1 MKSPK
6 PLVGYENVTYA
17 SVTYA
22 TVGWDLSH
30 QIVGFLSQMSR
41 NLGILAGFQWFRVF
55 YLRAGEPLGL
65 QALQPR

>member
-22 TVGWDLSH
+22 TVG
-30 QIVGFLSQMSR
+30 
-41 NLGILAGFQWFRVF
+41 LGINPYLMGFGMVKT
-55 YLRAGEPLGL
+55 
-65 QALQPR
+65 

>member
-22 TVGWDLSH
+22 TVGWDIRH
-30 QIVGFLSQMSR
+30 QIVGFLGDKIKYFIAFERFSASPGDFPDQQDVPWS
-41 NLGILAGFQWFRVF
+41 NL
-55 YLRAGEPLGL
+55 
-65 QALQPR
+65 

>member
-22 TVGWDLSH
+22 TVG
-30 QIVGFLSQMSR
+30 
-41 NLGILAGFQWFRVF
+41 LGINPYLMGFAGVKTRK
-55 YLRAGEPLGL
+55 
-65 QALQPR
+65 